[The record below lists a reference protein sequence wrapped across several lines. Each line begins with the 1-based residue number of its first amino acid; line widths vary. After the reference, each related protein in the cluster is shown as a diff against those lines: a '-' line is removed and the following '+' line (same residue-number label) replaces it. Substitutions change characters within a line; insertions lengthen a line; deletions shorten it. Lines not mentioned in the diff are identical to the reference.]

1 MNKFDAEQVRKSA
14 YKVKSCVLGKIAADI
29 ESRLPKRPEPL
40 DDWEKYKLILS
51 GVATIKKDI
60 RRKDFFDRYESDKPK
75 LISSFNYPVP
85 EEQAAYDSAKK
96 AIKQESKD
104 RELAAELAFNRVAD
118 ERIMGLLTPKE
129 FLDQLEKMAQ
139 QDW

>member
-1 MNKFDAEQVRKSA
+1 MNKFDAEQVRRSA
-14 YKVKSCVLGKIAADI
+14 NNAKSCVLGKIAADI

-51 GVATIKKDI
+51 GVAKIKKDI
-60 RRKDFFDRYESDKPK
+60 RRKDFFERYESDKPK
-75 LISSFNYPVP
+75 LISSFNFPVP
-85 EEQAAYDSAKK
+85 EEQAVYDSAKK
-96 AIKQESKD
+96 AIEQESKD